1 MKEKGKDKEK
11 KKKKKEAKKG
21 TWKKRNQDA
30 ERKH

>member
-1 MKEKGKDKEK
+1 VKEKGKDKE